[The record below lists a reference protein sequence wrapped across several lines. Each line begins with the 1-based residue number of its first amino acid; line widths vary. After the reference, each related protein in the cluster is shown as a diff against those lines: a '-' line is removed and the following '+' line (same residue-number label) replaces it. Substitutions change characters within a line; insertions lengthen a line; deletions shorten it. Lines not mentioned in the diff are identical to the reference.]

1 MTVPAKNA
9 SPAPVVSITFT
20 FFGGYNATFAIRA
33 GVHRAFV
40 PHGNNHAGDA
50 GAAYISGQRAA
61 HFLRPHMVVFVR
73 KEDPRFLLVADKTV
87 DLLQK
92 VTPLH
97 GNAHVGNRGIYLFVV
112 FLCKIQD
119 LLYSVFFQIKFNG
132 NAIAVLKNFI
142 AFFRPAGRS
151 GGLVSGRLEMAATT
165 SPLIIE
171 HSQPGAH
178 AVRHALDIAGVH
190 LVARQFI
197 NNILPCASVIH
208 QAYKGGAQLHVGD
221 ILRHIAAHTAVY
233 LFYPPGVAP
242 ARNIGGK
249 GGTP

>member
-1 MTVPAKNA
+1 
-9 SPAPVVSITFT
+9 
-20 FFGGYNATFAIRA
+20 
-33 GVHRAFV
+33 
-40 PHGNNHAGDA
+40 
-50 GAAYISGQRAA
+50 
-61 HFLRPHMVVFVR
+61 MVVFVR

-142 AFFRPAGRS
+142 AFFGQQVGQGIGVRPLGD
-151 GGLVSGRLEMAATT
+151 GGHHIA
-165 SPLIIE
+165 LIIE

-197 NNILPCASVIH
+197 NHILPCASVIH

-249 GGTP
+249 GVPLDINKNCADDNDPHAKRPSLPRVQQKTRKPTECSSFQLHRITVNL